1 MNRDI
6 IHLTTLPILKKAV
19 IEDLTCNGEIR
30 RRLLDLG
37 LVRGSSITPVL
48 SSPSGGL
55 RAFNIRGSLIAI
67 RDEDAHSIFV
77 SL

>member
-6 IHLTTLPILKKAV
+6 ISLTSLPINQKGIL
-19 IEDLTCNGEIR
+19 ENLTCDGEIR

-37 LVRGSSITPVL
+37 LVSGSSITPVL

-55 RAFNIRGSLIAI
+55 RAFDIRGSLIAI
-67 RDEDAHSIFV
+67 RDEDAYSIFV